1 MQMAKS
7 SDQDTRSIDL
17 INKFMAREVRY
28 HNDAK
33 ERRDLDETY
42 FYSGRVGILEEVV
55 QYLSGEWT
63 HGPQPV
69 ENDNRVYDIW
79 TEGFRATG
87 QYGTAMLHK
96 SVKAGSLKEACL
108 KYAQEDTDFEDY
120 FDPERMTYWGC
131 KIFDNESDARKSFG

>member
-17 INKFMAREVRY
+17 IKKFMAREVRR

-63 HGPQPV
+63 PGPKT
-69 ENDNRVYDIW
+69 DDRSYYIW
-79 TEGFRATG
+79 SEGFRATG
-87 QYGTAMLHK
+87 ESSTATLHTRVRAD
-96 SVKAGSLKEACL
+96 SFKEACL
-108 KYAQEDTDFEDY
+108 KHAEKDDEFKLY

-131 KIFDNESDARKSFG
+131 RLFDNESDARKSFG